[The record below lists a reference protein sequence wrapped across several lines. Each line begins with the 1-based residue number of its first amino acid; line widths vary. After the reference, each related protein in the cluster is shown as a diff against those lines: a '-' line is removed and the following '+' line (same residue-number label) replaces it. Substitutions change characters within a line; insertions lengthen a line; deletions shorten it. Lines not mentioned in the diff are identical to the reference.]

1 MKALFDEALVRQAI
15 SYLILPGAVFEV
27 RATKAQLKGNHRK
40 GTVSGY
46 FNNFDLLL
54 AQLDRLY
61 QAEGIYLT
69 INPVNPALLSRRVNR
84 LDYAQEGAQTK
95 DEHILQRCWFFIDAD
110 PVRPSGI
117 SSTDREK
124 ELAHARVGAIYS
136 YLRDRGWP
144 SPIVADSGNGYHLLY
159 RIDLPAK
166 DDALVEKVLTA
177 LAGRFDDADVKID
190 CAVVNPARIVKL
202 YGTFSCK
209 GDDTPERPH
218 RLSKIL
224 KIPPNLRTVSAE
236 QSQAFCSELRPATT
250 PPPMPGG
257 RDSKPDKAQIREM
270 LAFIPKG
277 PAYPHWIKV
286 IAAVGDALTDADA
299 IEVLCEWS
307 PEEEEGEYAAKLR
320 QRLKDVHIGTLIY
333 LAHQHGWKSKEA
345 RSAPAKSAM
354 PTSNSVDEETLIQL
368 AALPPLE
375 YERVRKKEA
384 EKLKCRESI
393 LDKLVEAKR
402 LFLKP
407 NTDTLQGKAVVLAN
421 VEPWEQA
428 VSGAEVLEETAQRFA
443 HYVVLPDGAADMLAL
458 WCAHAHCFKCFLCSP
473 RLNATSA
480 EKQSGKTTLRDVIAL
495 FVARPVLTEH
505 MTTAVLFRLVDA
517 QAPTILADE
526 ADSWL
531 PKNEEL
537 RGLLNAGHRRG
548 GKVLRCEGDNNE
560 VREFDAYA
568 PAMLSGIGNLPGT
581 LHDRSI
587 VVRLKRAKRGE
598 IPARFDPRHVEVET
612 ALCRKLA
619 RWTADNLTQLNAC
632 DPQLPGT
639 AFNRLADNWRPLFA
653 IAEVAGGDWP
663 KRCADA
669 LAKLTSCATD
679 EVESLRVML
688 LADIREIFAGTWPP
702 LPKGISPSPVERKF
716 SRELIEMLSEMRE
729 RPWPEVCNGKPITER
744 WLARNLGVFGIR
756 PKLLRIGDDNRP
768 ARGYDKT
775 DFEDAYMR
783 YLPERGFPSV
793 TPLQHEGKH
802 DFSIRYKKENVTDE
816 KTAPYIGKCNTVTL
830 KKGENGE
837 MDESDPS
844 SDIFADADAALDDPL
859 IRNAMEQFN
868 ATIHVDDPIDF

>member
-1 MKALFDEALVRQAI
+1 MSGITVSWVQCANEVETRSIVLEKVIDAIRTGGKKLKLKGQITQIRNKFESELALKGDYKAAKKLVGPLKLQ
-15 SYLILPGAVFEV
+15 LPGVLYSAKKIARRANEAVEEHSGLICTDLDDLNGAFDGV
-27 RATKAQLKGNHRK
+27 WTQLTK
-40 GTVSGY
+40 
-46 FNNFDLLL
+46 
-54 AQLDRLY
+54 
-61 QAEGIYLT
+61 
-69 INPVNPALLSRRVNR
+69 
-84 LDYAQEGAQTK
+84 
-95 DEHILQRCWFFIDAD
+95 
-110 PVRPSGI
+110 
-117 SSTDREK
+117 
-124 ELAHARVGAIYS
+124 
-136 YLRDRGWP
+136 
-144 SPIVADSGNGYHLLY
+144 SPYV
-159 RIDLPAK
+159 
-166 DDALVEKVLTA
+166 
-177 LAGRFDDADVKID
+177 
-190 CAVVNPARIVKL
+190 
-202 YGTFSCK
+202 
-209 GDDTPERPH
+209 
-218 RLSKIL
+218 
-224 KIPPNLRTVSAE
+224 
-236 QSQAFCSELRPATT
+236 
-250 PPPMPGG
+250 
-257 RDSKPDKAQIREM
+257 M
-270 LAFIPKG
+270 LAFRSPSG
-277 PAYPHWIKV
+277 DGIKAVFKVVPDISRHRDSFRAIRQYVLQLTGKEIDEKCKDVARMNFMSFDPRIYVNLNAVV
-286 IAAVGDALTDADA
+286 IEPLPPEQKREYSSNIAD
-299 IEVLCEWS
+299 L
-307 PEEEEGEYAAKLR
+307 GLR
-320 QRLKDVHIGTLIY
+320 QQIAVQMFGPIDWEDEGHGFLPCPGINAHTNPDQHTDCKINLDGAPNLFCLHASCRGLIEILNKDLQSRIGK
-333 LAHQHGWKSKEA
+333 AERQA
-345 RSAPAKSAM
+345 RPSEGGVI
-354 PTSNSVDEETLIQL
+354 PTSNSVDEEILIRL

-375 YERVRKKEA
+375 YERVRKIEA
-384 EKLKCRESI
+384 EKLKCREPI

-407 NTDTLQGKAVVLAN
+407 NADTLQGKAVVLAN

-428 VSGAEVLEETAQRFA
+428 VSGAEVLQETAERFA
-443 HYVVLPDGAADMLAL
+443 HYIVLPDGAADMLAL

-495 FVARPVLTEH
+495 FVPRPVLTEH

-531 PKNEEL
+531 PRNEEL

-568 PAMLSGIGNLPGT
+568 PAVLCGIGNLPGT

-598 IPARFDPRHVEVET
+598 IPTRFDPRHVEVET

-619 RWTADNLTQLNAC
+619 RWTADNLPQLNAC
-632 DPQLPGT
+632 DPQLPET

-669 LAKLTSCATD
+669 LAKLTSRETD

-702 LPKGISPSPVERKF
+702 LPKGVSPSPVERKF

-729 RPWPEVCNGKPITER
+729 RPWPEVCHGKPITER
-744 WLARNLGVFGIR
+744 WLARNLGAFGIR

-775 DFEDAYMR
+775 DFEEAFMR
-783 YLPERGFPSV
+783 YLPEWGSASV

-802 DFSIRYKKENVTDE
+802 DFSTRYKKENVTDE

-837 MDESDPS
+837 TDECDPFLTPPVS
-844 SDIFADADAALDDPL
+844 KKSEEARKPAHQQSAAPSGELHL
-859 IRNAMEQFN
+859 
-868 ATIHVDDPIDF
+868 